1 MNAPTNARTV
11 LLLPGLLCD
20 EAVWRHQVAALAG
33 QHCVIPSWGLARS
46 IGEMAGIALAATAA
60 PELAV
65 VGHSMGGRV
74 ALEIARRAPER
85 VGRMA
90 LLDTGM
96 DPLAAGEAGRREVAG
111 RQALL
116 QTARTQ
122 GMRAMGQVWAR
133 GMVHPDHLESAVFE
147 DILAMIERRSAD
159 EFAAQIEALIQRP
172 NAREVLA
179 GLRCPTLLACGRQ
192 DQWSPLARHEEM
204 QRLCPVAE
212 LAVIEHSG
220 HMSTME
226 QPAAVS
232 ALLRD
237 WLAG

>member
-1 MNAPTNARTV
+1 MSTATGKPTV

-20 EAVWRHQVAALAG
+20 EAVWRDQRSALAHAECIVPG
-33 QHCVIPSWGLARS
+33 YGSARS
-46 IGEMAGIALAATAA
+46 IGEMARMALSTTDA
-60 PELAV
+60 PLLTV

-74 ALEIARRAPER
+74 ALELVRIAPER
-85 VGRMA
+85 VQRLA

-96 DPLAAGEAGRREVAG
+96 DPLAPGEAGAREVAG

-116 QTARTQ
+116 RTARTE
-122 GMRAMGQVWAR
+122 GMRAMGQAWAR
-133 GMVHPDHLESAVFE
+133 GMVHVDHLDTPVFA
-147 DILAMIERRSAD
+147 DILAMIERRTPD
-159 EFAAQIEALIQRP
+159 EFAAQIDALVQRP

-192 DQWSPLARHEEM
+192 DAWSPLARHEEM
-204 QRLCPVAE
+204 QRLCAHAR

-220 HMSTME
+220 HMTTME

-237 WLAG
+237 WLSG